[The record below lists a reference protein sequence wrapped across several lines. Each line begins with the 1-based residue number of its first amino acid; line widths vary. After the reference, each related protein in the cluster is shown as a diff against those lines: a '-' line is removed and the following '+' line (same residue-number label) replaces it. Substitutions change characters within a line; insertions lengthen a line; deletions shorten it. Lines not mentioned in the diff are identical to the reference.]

1 MIQASTVEAVVAGGS
16 IVFLGLIAMV
26 IIGMIIITV
35 LGTLF
40 MLIPAI
46 IVSGIVWWLTGSELL
61 TGVAFLLIALSSFLK
76 KR

>member
-1 MIQASTVEAVVAGGS
+1 MLQATTVEAIVAGGS

-26 IIGMIIITV
+26 IIGIIIITV

-46 IVSGIVWWLTGSELL
+46 IVSAIVWWLTSSELL
-61 TGVAFLLIALSSFLK
+61 TGIAFLLIALSSFLK
-76 KR
+76 KK

>member
-46 IVSGIVWWLTGSELL
+46 IISGIVWWLTGSELL

>member
-1 MIQASTVEAVVAGGS
+1 MLHSNTVEAVVAGGS

-26 IIGMIIITV
+26 IIGIIIITV

-46 IVSGIVWWLTGSELL
+46 IVSAIVWWLTSNELL

-76 KR
+76 KK

>member
-1 MIQASTVEAVVAGGS
+1 MLQSNTVEAVVAGGS

-76 KR
+76 KK

>member
-1 MIQASTVEAVVAGGS
+1 MIQASTVGAVVAGGS